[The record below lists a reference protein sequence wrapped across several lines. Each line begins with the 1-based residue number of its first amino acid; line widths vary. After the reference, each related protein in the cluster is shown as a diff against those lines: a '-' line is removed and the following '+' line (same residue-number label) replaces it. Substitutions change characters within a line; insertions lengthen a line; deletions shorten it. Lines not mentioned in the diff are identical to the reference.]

1 MFFYRQYTG
10 DQVNANLVRNRKIEQ
25 IFPSDDEDDDLENDD
40 TSGAEKNT
48 FLFIHQS
55 KQQQQL
61 LQKYGELA
69 LIDATYKTTKYALPL
84 FLLVV
89 RTNVSYVPI
98 AEFIVEAEQTE
109 TILEA
114 LQVIKSWNSLWD
126 PKYFMLD
133 YSHQEYQAIHELF
146 PDAAK
151 YLCTFHVEQPWIRWC
166 KQKENNLKESEKEKL
181 LDALCDI
188 ARAPSVDL
196 YQKARES
203 LINLPVFT
211 ENPKVKT
218 YLETRWLNIPERWC
232 RAFASEG
239 FHVGVTTNNGV
250 EALNNSLKNFYARL
264 TSSGTLTSLIEIIVK
279 DFIPD
284 LIRTYLQLNYQYT
297 NQYRKYNDCVPA
309 FLQNKPRSVVKHY
322 LVRSAFAGE
331 YSSDDLKNIGENMYE
346 VKSQSSDTGVYKVH
360 LGTDETA
367 TRCSC
372 QDFLSSFLPCKH
384 ILAVIRFT
392 HHTWES
398 LSPLYRQS
406 PYLNLDSTFLCQC
419 YGIH

>member
-1 MFFYRQYTG
+1 M
-10 DQVNANLVRNRKIEQ
+10 
-25 IFPSDDEDDDLENDD
+25 
-40 TSGAEKNT
+40 
-48 FLFIHQS
+48 
-55 KQQQQL
+55 
-61 LQKYGELA
+61 
-69 LIDATYKTTKYALPL
+69 
-84 FLLVV
+84 
-89 RTNVSYVPI
+89 
-98 AEFIVEAEQTE
+98 
-109 TILEA
+109 
-114 LQVIKSWNSLWD
+114 
-126 PKYFMLD
+126 
-133 YSHQEYQAIHELF
+133 
-146 PDAAK
+146 
-151 YLCTFHVEQPWIRWC
+151 
-166 KQKENNLKESEKEKL
+166 
-181 LDALCDI
+181 
-188 ARAPSVDL
+188 
-196 YQKARES
+196 
-203 LINLPVFT
+203 
-211 ENPKVKT
+211 
-218 YLETRWLNIPERWC
+218 
-232 RAFASEG
+232 
-239 FHVGVTTNNGV
+239 TTNNGV

-309 FLQNKPRSVVKHY
+309 FLQNKPRSVVKHC
-322 LVRSAFAGE
+322 LVRYASAGE